1 MTPRS
6 AGDPATSP
14 TRPGDRLD
22 SAATRRQFLGRTA
35 VGLGAG
41 WVAPVVVTSIT
52 SSAGAVSIIGCR
64 VEFDATCTE
73 QAPDTATSAC
83 EPATWTTSADCVGS
97 PVTCSVDGATG
108 VVTLSSAT
116 CMIVAAI
123 AEDAGPAGPGCVT
136 PGEAMPATSI
146 TLAPKTSNSI
156 VIARAIVAC

>member
-1 MTPRS
+1 MTSRS

-14 TRPGDRLD
+14 TRPGHRLD

-52 SSAGAVSIIGCR
+52 SSAAAVSIIGCR

-73 QAPDTATSAC
+73 QAPDTAPAGC

-97 PVTCSVDGATG
+97 PVTCSVDGNG

-123 AEDAGPAGPGCVT
+123 AEDSGGAGAGCIIPA
-136 PGEAMPATSI
+136 EAMPASSV
-146 TLAPKTSNSI
+146 TLAPKLGNVI
-156 VIARAIVAC
+156 VYARAIVAC